1 MKKMYATGVIYDED
15 DHIREIF
22 QHESEK
28 NVRKLMKQV
37 LEISDKN
44 LTSQYVGRIRN
55 PNWSTEHKGK
65 KYIFEKGEFVRIEN
79 IT

>member
-1 MKKMYATGVIYDED
+1 MEKMYATGVIYDED

-28 NVRKLMKQV
+28 NVRKMMKWV

-44 LTSQYVGRIRN
+44 LTSQYGGRICN
-55 PNWSTEHKGK
+55 
-65 KYIFEKGEFVRIEN
+65 EN
-79 IT
+79 